1 MEKVYEKGRTR
12 KHVNPK
18 RILYGI
24 RQGRTR
30 KKIKNKRKEAA
41 KLRQARREEKRR
53 EEKRREEKRRE
64 DNFFSRG
71 RRF

>member
-24 RQGRTR
+24 RQERTR

-53 EEKRREEKRRE
+53 E